1 MTKPWENDP
10 IAETATEAT
19 GSVMMPK
26 VPYSGLAEGTR
37 SFAQGATFGFADELE
52 AALRSGA
59 ISGPEYES
67 IRNRLREQQKQ
78 FGYDYP
84 ATSTATEIG
93 GAIAAPFGAFK
104 LLGRAAAPV
113 QQAITGTTTAG
124 QVGRGVALGGTT
136 GALTGAGTAEQDVG
150 TQALTTGVVGGV
162 IGGGLPVGV
171 KYATGVIKNILTA
184 SGIGDQPTAASKLI
198 ADALRKD
205 KISADEAQAVLR
217 EMERVGVPRPVLADV
232 SKSLQDLA
240 YSSYVIPSSQ
250 KAETARFLESRLI
263 DQPNDIV
270 KGLVERAGLGKNVN
284 GYEYLTF
291 LAENQQKSAA
301 AKYPKAYNIAVDARD
316 FRKYVDRPVFA
327 DAYQEA
333 QRRAGVYGQKLPD
346 LEQIRNAQF
355 VPTNVLHQIKI
366 GLDRVVESN
375 TDKVTGKVSA
385 YGRDVSN
392 VRREF
397 NDLIKAKNPDYAR
410 ANKEFADNE
419 RIKSAFDSGQK
430 YQRMEYKEV
439 LDNLKKMNDAEKEA
453 FRLGMMADVNSKLE
467 NFKGGDFARQIFKSD
482 KQKSL
487 MRYAFSGENR
497 DAKYNEFVKYVDGLS
512 GQTKTAKTLMGGSQT
527 GERLATSE
535 SAGRAASLAQNY
547 AMGGVGG
554 VAMDILRQGAAR
566 TKGISSE
573 TAAELQKRLFAAD
586 PVEQAAIIAELK
598 ARQTRKPTALAPY
611 SASLGTITGL
621 LGN

>member
-1 MTKPWENDP
+1 MANPWDNDQ
-10 IAETATEAT
+10 IVEGQQAT

-26 VPYSGLAEGTR
+26 VPYSGLAEGAR
-37 SFAQGATFGFADELE
+37 SIAQGATFGFADELE
-52 AALRSGA
+52 AALRSGS
-59 ISGPEYES
+59 ISGPQYEA

-84 ATSTATEIG
+84 TTSTVTEVG
-93 GAIAAPFGAFK
+93 GALGAPLGAMK
-104 LLGRAAAPV
+104 MLGRAAPAV
-113 QQAITGTTTAG
+113 QEAVTGTTTLG
-124 QVGRGVALGGTT
+124 QIGRGAGIGAAT

-150 TQALTTGVVGGV
+150 RQSATAGAIGGV
-162 IGGGLPVGV
+162 LGGFLPVGV
-171 KYATGVIKNILTA
+171 KYATGVFKNILTA
-184 SGIGDQPTAASKLI
+184 SGIGDQPAAASKLI
-198 ADALRKD
+198 ANALQKD
-205 KISADEAQAVLR
+205 KISADEAQAILL
-217 EMERVGVPRPVLADV
+217 EMDRIGVPRPVLADIG
-232 SKSLQDLA
+232 KSLQDLA

-270 KGLVERAGLGKNVN
+270 KGLVDRAGLGKNVN

-291 LAENQQKSAA
+291 LSENQQKAAA

-327 DAYQEA
+327 EAYQEA
-333 QRRAGVYGQKLPD
+333 QKRAGVYGQNLPD

-375 TDKVTGKVSA
+375 TDKVTGKVSS

-397 NDLIKAKNPDYAR
+397 NDLIKEKNPDYAR

-419 RIKSAFDSGQK
+419 RIRSAFEIGQK
-430 YQRMEYKEV
+430 YQRMDYKEA
-439 LDNLKKMNDAEKEA
+439 LDNLKKMNESEKEA
-453 FRLGMMADVNSKLE
+453 FRLGMMADVNSRLE

-487 MRYAFSGENR
+487 MRYAFT
-497 DAKYNEFVKYVDGLS
+497 DPAKYDEFVKYVDALNTQS
-512 GQTKTAKTLMGGSQT
+512 KTAKGLMGGSQT
-527 GERLATSE
+527 GERLAISE
-535 SAGRAASLAQNY
+535 NAANTAQLAQAY
-547 AMGGVGG
+547 ATGGLTNT
-554 VAMDILRQGAAR
+554 ALAALRSAAAR

-573 TAAELQKRLFAAD
+573 TAAELQKRLFTAD
-586 PVEQAAIIAELK
+586 PAEQAAIIAELK
-598 ARQTRKPTALAPY
+598 ARQTRPPTALVPS
-611 SASLGTITGL
+611 SAALGTFTGL
-621 LGN
+621 LGR